1 MTLIGPHAQE
11 TLHNARVLVIGAGG
25 LGCPVMQ
32 SLAATGIGHV
42 EVWDDDTVALSNIH
56 RQILFGADDVGRK
69 KVEVAAE
76 RLRALQPGIDITTV
90 HDRLTERNILAALRG
105 VDVLIDGSDTFATKF
120 LAADAAEITGT
131 PLVWGLSLIHI

>member
-1 MTLIGPHAQE
+1 MLPEEELKRTARQMTLIGPHAQE

-56 RQILFGADDVGRK
+56 RQILF
-69 KVEVAAE
+69 
-76 RLRALQPGIDITTV
+76 
-90 HDRLTERNILAALRG
+90 
-105 VDVLIDGSDTFATKF
+105 
-120 LAADAAEITGT
+120 
-131 PLVWGLSLIHI
+131 LSLIHISEPTRLLSISYAVFCLKKKTV